1 MTLTQQ
7 AGGKNKEHYIRAEQS
22 IRLLGQDDEFCS
34 RLLDFQ
40 QEYTRVAAMFKESFD
55 KMPDSE
61 RIYWNTEIRQRQ
73 EMLQDFVALLRLY
86 PHMPL
91 KATTNTG
98 DTEALPLDFQGMYEF
113 LKLKVDTAMR
123 LDPEGTV
130 ALSEQAQLLGRQYIQ
145 NIGGPQVVGQVNEL
159 LISPLAGDT
168 SSFIAQNAIYAE
180 KLASTGRDM
189 GIFISPL
196 DI

>member
-1 MTLTQQ
+1 M
-7 AGGKNKEHYIRAEQS
+7 A
-22 IRLLGQDDEFCS
+22 
-34 RLLDFQ
+34 
-40 QEYTRVAAMFKESFD
+40 
-55 KMPDSE
+55 DSE

-130 ALSEQAQLLGRQYIQ
+130 ALSERAQLLGRQYIQ

-189 GIFISPL
+189 EIYISPL